1 MPLPDSGWIRALV
14 LQLVTY
20 WMCFPPEQQWAKG
33 LLMIRLRDCAV
44 WQLWHENTERASI
57 TRMESAKTA
66 ICLDRVG
73 SCIKLF
79 YTGWFMQDNMTLLWT
94 VSLQQPSKRDT
105 IPPPPK
111 KKPFKG
117 LHHTWCHT
125 LQLLSTSATTDSAIQ
140 SLYSSI
146 CSRQQVWSGK
156 RMKCPECCCFHFR
169 WCRTFS
175 SNLPLYLTFQSS

>member
-1 MPLPDSGWIRALV
+1 MELAYPHKYTGSKMTLPLLSKERFCHRSNWMWLHYKREGMMPLPDSGWIRALV

-20 WMCFPPEQQWAKG
+20 WMSFPPEQQWAKG

-105 IPPPPK
+105 IAPPPPK
-111 KKPFKG
+111 KK
-117 LHHTWCHT
+117 T
-125 LQLLSTSATTDSAIQ
+125 LQRFAPYMMPHIATFI
-140 SLYSSI
+140 YI
-146 CSRQQVWSGK
+146 CHNR
-156 RMKCPECCCFHFR
+156 
-169 WCRTFS
+169 
-175 SNLPLYLTFQSS
+175 